1 MIKEDVDEEIKREKI
16 LKFLEE
22 KIKKIIVWKL

>member
-16 LKFLEE
+16 LKFLKE
-22 KIKKIIVWKL
+22 KIKKIIV

>member
-16 LKFLEE
+16 LKFLKE